1 MTIRRQT
8 VRAQL
13 MLWDDDSDSGTM
25 TLRELNLPAEVE
37 AVKDSASGE
46 YDAAPPSWVFESA
59 LFPDG
64 GTIGTNPSP
73 HGGTWAFVVVDPYRD
88 IRADCD
94 SGTVVQADFTDRPV
108 YLTNNTAE
116 LYAAVLGLRALPD
129 GWEGA
134 VYSDSQTTIRRLEKA
149 RDGKKNPML
158 GCPRDLVEA
167 AYAEVKRVG
176 QFRCVLLA
184 GHPAKADLLHC
195 QTQMV
200 YRDPATGR
208 VYSRHNHHADKLC
221 GEAARDWARRL

>member
-1 MTIRRQT
+1 MAKCRPM
-8 VRAQL
+8 VRAQP
-13 MLWDDDSDSGTM
+13 MLWDDGSDTM
-25 TLRELNLPAEVE
+25 TLGEFAPPGGRDVRESDTAGYE
-37 AVKDSASGE
+37 
-46 YDAAPPSWVFESA
+46 AAPAWVFESA

-73 HGGTWAFVVVDPYRD
+73 HGGTWAYVVVDPYRD

-94 SGTVVQADFTDRPV
+94 SGTVAQGDFTDRPV

-116 LYAAVLGLRALPD
+116 LYAAVLGLRSLPD

-149 RDGKKNPML
+149 RDGLKNPML
-158 GCPRDLVEA
+158 GCPRDLVDA

-176 QFRCVLLA
+176 QFRCVLIA
-184 GHPAKADLLHC
+184 GHPTKAELLHC

-208 VYSRHNHHADKLC
+208 AYSRHNHHADKLC
-221 GEAARDWARRL
+221 NEAARDWARRL

>member
-1 MTIRRQT
+1 MSNCRRT
-8 VRAQL
+8 VRAQQML
-13 MLWDDDSDSGTM
+13 LWDGGDSGTM
-25 TLRELNLPAEVE
+25 TLGEVTTPPGGRDVREPETAGYE
-37 AVKDSASGE
+37 
-46 YDAAPPSWVFESA
+46 AAPAWVFESA

-73 HGGTWAFVVVDPYRD
+73 HGGTWAWVVVDPYRD
-88 IRADCD
+88 IRAACE
-94 SGTVVQADFTDRPV
+94 SGVVAQDDFTDRPV

-116 LYAAVLGLRALPD
+116 LYAAVLGLRSLPG

-134 VYSDSQTTIRRLEKA
+134 IYSDSQTTIRRLEKA
-149 RDGKKNPML
+149 RDGLKNLMA
-158 GCPRDLVEA
+158 GCPRDLVDATYA
-167 AYAEVKRVG
+167 AVKHVG

-208 VYSRHNHHADKLC
+208 LYSRHNHHADKLC
-221 GEAARDWARRL
+221 GEAARDWGRRF